1 MAKFVKGQSGNPSG
15 RPKKPKVHFTDEE
28 VNKAKAAILLAVEQ
42 GDITAARIVID
53 KHIPT
58 LKPVT
63 VKDSIDGAYLQL
75 KMKELH
81 EFEERLRNL
90 ENERA
95 IN

>member
-81 EFEERLRNL
+81 EFDERIKAL

>member
-1 MAKFVKGQSGNPSG
+1 MPKFIKGVSGNPSG

-28 VNKAKAAILLAVEQ
+28 IQNAKAAILLAVEQ

-53 KHIPT
+53 KSIPT
-58 LKPVT
+58 LKPIT
-63 VKDSIDGAYLQL
+63 VSNSLDGAYLQL

-81 EFEERLRNL
+81 EFEERLKAL